1 MQAADKVIR
10 AITAVFE
17 ALTQILLLVMVGVVT
32 WLVISRQILHHA
44 SSWAEEIS
52 LVMVIWFGLI
62 GATFGVKERYHLR
75 MELFFAP
82 LPRSAR
88 VAISIFTDALVALF
102 GLLLLIGGTQ
112 HVIQTAPQ
120 ELPAT
125 LITAALRY
133 LPVPITGALIV
144 IYSLRSLVGGETV
157 KDADII
163 PVGPSP
169 EAKKTGI
176 NKE

>member
-1 MQAADKVIR
+1 MQAADKVIK
-10 AITAVFE
+10 AITTFFE
-17 ALTQILLLVMVGVVT
+17 ALTRILLLVMVGIVT

-82 LPRSAR
+82 LPRPAR
-88 VAISIFTDALVALF
+88 VALSFFTDALVVAF
-102 GLLLLIGGTQ
+102 GVLLIIGGTQ
-112 HVIQTAPQ
+112 HVILTAPQ

-144 IYSLRSLVGGETV
+144 LYALRAIVGGETA
-157 KDADII
+157 KDADIV
-163 PVGPSP
+163 PPCPAP
-169 EAKKTGI
+169 ENGEKRT
-176 NKE
+176 